1 VVVASASVIDAA
13 RRGLVLALG
22 LLVVGCT
29 ASGGTSSGPAT
40 PGATA
45 TSVPSPSP
53 SPSPTPS
60 TPPAATA
67 TIRASTGTVVAIDDP
82 ALSVTLPERWGR
94 IPLEDYRLIVAN
106 ELDGSSGAART
117 ALRAH
122 LADIDGGAVRLVAGG
137 RSGLDPWSATMVF
150 QMRPRAATLDE
161 AIEAVDRMFVGL
173 GAATGSER
181 HPVTLAV
188 GDGIRRVATH
198 PLPPAA
204 PSGGVPAQTVEYF
217 IGLADGRTLW
227 ILATAPAGVATFPA
241 LIDAAVASLRAG

>member
-1 VVVASASVIDAA
+1 VVVASASVIAAA

-22 LLVVGCT
+22 LLVVVGCT
-29 ASGGTSSGPAT
+29 GSGGTSSGAAT
-40 PGATA
+40 PGAPLATA
-45 TSVPSPSP
+45 TNVPSP

-60 TPPAATA
+60 KSPAAALATA
-67 TIRASTGTVVAIDDP
+67 RPSTGTVVAIDDP

-161 AIEAVDRMFVGL
+161 AI
-173 GAATGSER
+173 
-181 HPVTLAV
+181 
-188 GDGIRRVATH
+188 
-198 PLPPAA
+198 
-204 PSGGVPAQTVEYF
+204 
-217 IGLADGRTLW
+217 
-227 ILATAPAGVATFPA
+227 
-241 LIDAAVASLRAG
+241 